1 MTNVIMSSFNEKIG
15 LVMEK
20 KRFVSWRRCS
30 TPRQGRSALGLE
42 AQKAIIDF
50 FVKEANGE
58 LIADYH
64 EVYTGK
70 NLHGCTELQKAME
83 CAKKN
88 NATLVIAKSDRF
100 RNLEQALEV
109 YRLMDGAIYFCDVP
123 MAEDKATYK
132 FMLSLSWSLAE
143 REAAI
148 VSLRTRQA
156 LAAKRARGE
165 SVGNPNAVVTA
176 SMRENSIATRKQDA
190 RLNDNNR
197 KAYKL
202 TMFLRQQN
210 KSFAEIARELN
221 DGGYVTSTGKHW
233 QTVQVQRLVALY
245 ESAK

>member
-1 MTNVIMSSFNEKIG
+1 MR

-30 TPRQGRSALGLE
+30 TQKQGKSGLGLE
-42 AQKAIIDF
+42 AQAAIINY
-50 FVKEANGE
+50 FVNEASGE
-58 LIADYH
+58 LIADFN

-70 NLHGCTELQKAME
+70 NLHGCIELQKAME
-83 CAKKN
+83 FAKKN

-109 YRLMDGAIYFCDVP
+109 YRLMEGNIYFCDVP

-202 TMFLRQQN
+202 TMFLRQQD

-245 ESAK
+245 ESSI